1 MITSQNIVAG
11 TSARMIKPTTS
22 QVIVI
27 DPIVQVRS
35 SKLRTAAYARVSSDS
50 DDQLNSFAAQ
60 VSYYTALIRE
70 NEEWEFVDIY
80 ADEGITGLRMDKRDD
95 FMRMI
100 RDCRKGKIDRILTK
114 SISRFSRNTRECLQI
129 IRELKAIG
137 VTIHFEKEHIDTAEI
152 TDEML
157 LTFFSGNAQQ
167 ESMTISTNMHWSY
180 QHRMKSGRF
189 ITCKAPFGYR
199 FPLHCLCT
207 LDILSEYLVL
217 FRFLNL
223 NQHRTCRRYTYE
235 NEYQTNV

>member
-1 MITSQNIVAG
+1 MLLINKERRRKAVITSQNIVAG
-11 TSARMIKPTTS
+11 TSARTLKPANP

-27 DPIVQVRS
+27 DPIMQVRS
-35 SKLRTAAYARVSSDS
+35 NKLRTAAYARVSSDS

-60 VSYYTALIRE
+60 VSYYTALISE
-70 NEEWEFVDIY
+70 NEGWEFVDIY

-129 IRELKAIG
+129 IRELKTIG
-137 VTIHFEKEHIDTAEI
+137 VTIYFEKEHLDTAEI

-167 ESMTISTNMHWSY
+167 ESMSW
-180 QHRMKSGRF
+180 
-189 ITCKAPFGYR
+189 KASR
-199 FPLHCLCT
+199 W
-207 LDILSEYLVL
+207 
-217 FRFLNL
+217 NW
-223 NQHRTCRRYTYE
+223 
-235 NEYQTNV
+235 